1 MMSLIHW
8 FSAERRLEACERTI
22 IALGGSRYSDHNVP
36 SQLAAQ
42 RDMIKFEIEYYKE
55 QSILFLV
62 ATFSIVVISSIAY
75 VLLTKIG
82 VL

>member
-8 FSAERRLEACERTI
+8 LSAERRLEACERTI

-42 RDMIKFEIEYYKE
+42 RDMIKHEIEYYKD
-55 QSILFLV
+55 QSQLFGIILFALFLLGLLV
-62 ATFSIVVISSIAY
+62 TAILKV
-75 VLLTKIG
+75 KG
-82 VL
+82 VF

>member
-1 MMSLIHW
+1 MSLIHW

-62 ATFSIVVISSIAY
+62 ATVSIVVISSIAY